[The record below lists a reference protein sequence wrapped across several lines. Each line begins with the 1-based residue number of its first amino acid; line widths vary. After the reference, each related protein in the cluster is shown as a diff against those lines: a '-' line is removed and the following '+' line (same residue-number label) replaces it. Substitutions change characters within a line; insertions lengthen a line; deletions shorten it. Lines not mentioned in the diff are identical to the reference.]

1 MALLPLSVGNMAV
14 DTIVTPRRSQ
24 LLRSRLARF
33 RRMLAGLERGDARA
47 LHGARVASRRLR
59 ELLPVL
65 PSDGAR
71 RLRRRLC
78 KVTAGLGAVRE
89 FDAMLPLIDELS
101 KGPASRTNPL
111 DHLRAALTTARDEA
125 RGRLNERL
133 TAGDLRRLVR
143 KLGRLVDEVTI
154 AEASKPAKP
163 SARGWRWALD
173 ARVARRAAQLA
184 DAIRHAGPVYL
195 AERLH
200 QVRIAVKKLRYAV
213 ELAGEAGRQTMGAE
227 RRALKR
233 AQDVLGRMR
242 DLQRLIDRT
251 RTVQASLTPPQL
263 SVWRA
268 FDALVTSLEDECR
281 CLHAQYVR
289 ASGELTL
296 LAEKLIGRQK
306 GSDPTTVGTRRAG

>member
-1 MALLPLSVGNMAV
+1 MAV
-14 DTIVTPRRSQ
+14 YTTVTSRRSQ

-33 RRMLAGLERGDARA
+33 RRTIAGAERGDVRA

-59 ELLPVL
+59 ELLPLL
-65 PSDGAR
+65 PSDSAR
-71 RLRRRLC
+71 KLRRRLR

-101 KGPASRTNPL
+101 KGPASRTSPL
-111 DHLRAALTTARDEA
+111 DHLRVAVTTARDEA
-125 RGRLNERL
+125 RAHLNEQL

-143 KLGRLVDEVTI
+143 KLGRLVDDVTI

-184 DAIRHAGPVYL
+184 DAICNAGPVYL
-195 AERLH
+195 PERLH

-233 AQDVLGRMR
+233 SQDVLGRMH

-251 RTVQASLTPPQL
+251 RTVQASLTPPHL

-268 FDALVTSLEDECR
+268 FDALVASFEDECR
-281 CLHAQYVR
+281 RLHARYVR
-289 ASGELTL
+289 ASGGLTV
-296 LAEKLIGRQK
+296 LAEKLITRQK
-306 GSDPTTVGTRRAG
+306 GSDRGRTGVGPRLARAVRVR